1 LSGIGQYIRSRRNAL
16 DITQEDLA
24 TRLAERGH
32 KFAKSTI
39 GWWETDRSIPP
50 IHESKFMAAL
60 AASLEV
66 SLSALIEGLGI
77 YDDKIEANDLSPSE
91 AELIAA
97 YRSGDVEKVM
107 RITLGKNST

>member
-1 LSGIGQYIRSRRNAL
+1 MSGIGQYIRSRRNAL

-24 TRLAERGH
+24 ARLAGHGH

-50 IHESKFMAAL
+50 IHESKFMVAL

-66 SLSALIEGLGI
+66 PLSSLIEGIGM
-77 YDDKIEANDLSPSE
+77 YDSDVTSASLSPTE
-91 AELIAA
+91 EELIAA
-97 YRSGDVEKVM
+97 YRLGDVEKVM
-107 RITLGKNST
+107 RITLGKRAT